1 MIGVYQGDPLSVVV
15 FNTVINTLV
24 DTLQMRNDLGYTLSD
39 SHHRINLLQYAD
51 DTCVIADSPAACQ
64 HQLKMVDQWLGW
76 SGMKAKVPK
85 CHSLAIQGSTGH
97 TINPQLSLSGQ
108 TLPFVGNGTIKFLG
122 LPIQIPHNPSTARSN
137 IKQALNRMLLQA
149 VDKCPV
155 TRRQKLKLYKLG
167 ICRRLNWTLTIHE
180 FPLTWIERE
189 MEAMATR
196 FLKKWAGLA
205 KSANPN
211 LLYLPQIDGGLNL
224 SSLSS
229 LYKRLQVSR
238 QCQLL
243 TSADPCVRRI
253 AEKAFQ
259 SEITAQRKKFRPAIV
274 VRDTMQED
282 PSRSRKAL
290 LTAAKRRVS
299 SEDVRLT
306 GLQSLPRQGHMIRA
320 TTPDTATIWA
330 KAVQSLPDDSFKFA
344 LNAAHDTL
352 PHNANMHLWGKKA
365 SDTCPLCQEDHQNL
379 VHVLNSCKAALD
391 LR

>member
-1 MIGVYQGDPLSVVV
+1 M
-15 FNTVINTLV
+15 
-24 DTLQMRNDLGYTLSD
+24 
-39 SHHRINLLQYAD
+39 
-51 DTCVIADSPAACQ
+51 
-64 HQLKMVDQWLGW
+64 
-76 SGMKAKVPK
+76 
-85 CHSLAIQGSTGH
+85 
-97 TINPQLSLSGQ
+97 
-108 TLPFVGNGTIKFLG
+108 
-122 LPIQIPHNPSTARSN
+122 
-137 IKQALNRMLLQA
+137 LQA

-167 ICRRLNWTLTIHE
+167 ICPRLNWPLTIHE

-189 MEAMATR
+189 MEAMATH

-211 LLYLPQIDGGLNL
+211 LLYLPQRDGGLNL

-253 AEKAFQ
+253 AEQGLQ
-259 SEITAQRKKFRPAIV
+259 SEITAQWKKIRPAIV

-282 PSRSRKAL
+282 PSHSRKAL

-299 SEDVRLT
+299 SEEEDVRLT
-306 GLQSLPRQGHMIRA
+306 GIQSLPRQGHQSLPRQGHMIRA
-320 TTPDTATIWA
+320 TTPDIATIWA

-352 PHNANMHLWGKKA
+352 PHNTNLHLWGKKA

-379 VHVLNSCKAALD
+379 VHVLNSCKATLD
-391 LR
+391 LRRYNIRHDSVLTAHYESITQHLPESASSTIDLGDKYAFPTHIVSTDLRPDIVWWDDTCRSICLPLNGHYLEKNTD